1 MQTANKC
8 MFNITGHRENGNLN
22 HRCHFTVWWLLLT
35 KQKAEDRKWGLE
47 RMALTGTL
55 QCVEH
60 RVTIQSINPSSTHT
74 PVKAAFS
81 RELEGRS
88 KPGVGGK
95 TIKVSHSMRECHSIS
110 GRKNALASP
119 TPGMNL
125 EDICL
130 VKWASYRRA
139 SIMWSTRRTR
149 ASDSHRDRG
158 QQ

>member
-1 MQTANKC
+1 MEIQTTDATLQCDGYYSQSKRQK
-8 MFNITGHRENGNLN
+8 IENGA
-22 HRCHFTVWWLLLT
+22 C
-35 KQKAEDRKWGLE
+35 E

-55 QCVEH
+55 QCFEH

-95 TIKVSHSMRECHSIS
+95 TIKVSHSTRECHSIS

-130 VKWASYRRA
+130 VK
-139 SIMWSTRRTR
+139 
-149 ASDSHRDRG
+149 
-158 QQ
+158 